1 MDHSAPAVPEA
12 PADDLFDYGADAAP
26 DEAAV
31 AQAFEELDRLTL
43 RAERATVARKRAEA
57 SLQACKQAEEQLL
70 TKDIPELLAR
80 MRLSQCTTASG
91 IEVKVK
97 REIKA
102 GLPGHERVEDRRGA
116 LQWLIEHGH
125 GGVIKNHI
133 AVTLDRGQD
142 DRADKLVVELSAQ
155 GYTVEAKKDV
165 HASTLGALVRE
176 LVANGT
182 VVPRGLFNLFDCRVA
197 RLSRKE

>member
-1 MDHSAPAVPEA
+1 MGQMKV
-12 PADDLFDYGADAAP
+12 ADAAEDPFDYGADAVP
-26 DEAAV
+26 DEVAV
-31 AQAFEELDRLTL
+31 ARAFEELDRLTL
-43 RAERATVARKRAEA
+43 KAERSTEARKRAEA

-91 IEVKVK
+91 IEVKLK

-102 GLPGHERVEDRRGA
+102 GLPGHERVEARTGA
-116 LQWLIEHGH
+116 LRWLIEHGH

-142 DRADKLVVELSAQ
+142 ERADKLVVELTAQ
-155 GYTVEAKKDV
+155 GYAVEAKKDV

-182 VVPRGLFNLFDCRVA
+182 IVPRDLFNLFDHRIA
-197 RLSRKE
+197 KLTRNE